1 MNEGNWYSISN
12 IDAVDSPNLVVYPE
26 RVRQNIDTL
35 LASID
40 DVNRLRPHVKTHK
53 SAEVSRM
60 MLDRGFRKF
69 KCATIAEA
77 EVLAS
82 EGAPDVL
89 LAYQPV
95 GPKAS
100 RLLKLVT
107 KFPNTLFSC
116 LIDNAGTARALSDYF
131 AVTNARAQVFIDLN
145 VGMNRTGI
153 APNDALELIKSI
165 GTLVHVVVRGL
176 HAYDGHIRD
185 TDMAIRTQ
193 KCDAAFAPVMDLHKS
208 ATEML
213 KRDLIVVAGGT
224 PTYSVHRTRDGVEC
238 SPGTFIYWDQGYSDI
253 LQEQAYQF
261 AALVITRVVS
271 LPKPGVIC
279 VDLGHKAIASENPI
293 DKRVSFLNSGA
304 LHPIGHSEEHMV
316 FEVTDNRVYQVGDV
330 LYGVPY
336 HICPTVALHQK
347 PAIVYDGGVREY
359 WNTQSRSRLITI

>member
-1 MNEGNWYSISN
+1 MNESNWYPITN
-12 IDAVDSPNLVVYPE
+12 IDAVDSPTLVIYPE
-26 RVRQNIDTL
+26 RVRHNIDTL

-40 DVNRLRPHVKTHK
+40 DVTRLRPHVKTHK

-60 MLDRGFRKF
+60 MLDRGIRKF

-77 EVLAS
+77 EVLAG

-100 RLLKLVT
+100 RLLKLVK

-116 LIDNAGTARALSDYF
+116 LVDNTGTARGLSDCF
-131 AVTNARAQVFIDLN
+131 AAADAQARVFIDLN
-145 VGMNRTGI
+145 VGMNRSGI
-153 APNDALELIKSI
+153 APVDALDLISALAGLANI
-165 GTLVHVVVRGL
+165 HVRGL

-185 TDMAIRTQ
+185 TDMAIRKQ
-193 KCDAAFAPVMDLHKS
+193 KCDAALDPVMKLQRS
-208 ATEML
+208 ASELL
-213 KRDLIVVAGGT
+213 KEELIVVAGGT
-224 PTYSVHRTRDGVEC
+224 PTYSVHRTRAGVEC

-253 LQEQAYQF
+253 LPEQDYQF

-293 DKRVSFLNSGA
+293 DKRVSFLN
-304 LHPIGHSEEHMV
+304 
-316 FEVTDNRVYQVGDV
+316 
-330 LYGVPY
+330 
-336 HICPTVALHQK
+336 
-347 PAIVYDGGVREY
+347 GG
-359 WNTQSRSRLITI
+359 

>member
-1 MNEGNWYSISN
+1 MNEGTWYSISN
-12 IDAVDSPNLVVYPE
+12 IDAVDSPTLVVYPE

-35 LASID
+35 LASIE

-60 MLDRGFRKF
+60 MLDRGIRKF
-69 KCATIAEA
+69 KCATISEA
-77 EVLAS
+77 EVLAG

-95 GPKAS
+95 GPKAA
-100 RLLKLVT
+100 RLLKLAT

-116 LIDNAGTARALSDYF
+116 LIDNAGTARELSACF
-131 AVTNARAQVFIDLN
+131 AAANAQVHVFIDLN

-153 APNDALELIKSI
+153 APSDALELIRSI
-165 GTLVHVVVRGL
+165 AGLSNIVTQGL

-185 TDMAIRTQ
+185 TDMAIRKQ
-193 KCDAAFAPVMDLHKS
+193 KCDAALLPVMDLHRS
-208 ATEML
+208 ASELL

-224 PTYSVHRTRDGVEC
+224 PTYSVHRTRHGVEC

-253 LQEQAYQF
+253 LLEQDYQF

-271 LPKPGVIC
+271 LPKPGIIC

-293 DKRVSFLNSGA
+293 DKRVSFLNGGA
-304 LHPIGHSEEHMV
+304 LRPIGHSEEHMV
-316 FEVTDNRVYQVGDV
+316 LEVTDNRVYQVGDV

-347 PAIVYDGGVREY
+347 PAVVYDGGVREY